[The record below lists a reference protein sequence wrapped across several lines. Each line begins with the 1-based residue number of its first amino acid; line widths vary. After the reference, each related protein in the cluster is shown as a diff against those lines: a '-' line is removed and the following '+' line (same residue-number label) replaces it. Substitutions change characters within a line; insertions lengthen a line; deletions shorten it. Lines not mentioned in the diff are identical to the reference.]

1 MNLVETALV
10 TLLWIIFRG
19 EGQIAIVWNGL
30 RLYQSTAILSVLVG
44 IAMTLNQIQA
54 ILHMSAYNTD
64 ALTAA
69 YIGGRFVFF
78 AMGVDF
84 PQSNARFSRLV

>member
-10 TLLWIIFRG
+10 TLWWIIYRG
-19 EGQIAIVWNGL
+19 EVQIAIVKGL
-30 RLYQSTAILSVLVG
+30 RLYQWTAILSVLVG

-54 ILHMSAYNTD
+54 IHHMSAYNTD

>member
-10 TLLWIIFRG
+10 TLWWIIYRG
-19 EGQIAIVWNGL
+19 EVQIAIVKGL
-30 RLYQSTAILSVLVG
+30 RLYQWTAILSVLVG

-54 ILHMSAYNTD
+54 IHHMSAYNTD

-69 YIGGRFVFF
+69 FIGGRFVFF